1 MCAVVACLLKWQS
14 TTGTACAGFK
24 GTLFENGGS
33 NNVCRK
39 PKHSLRLFSEYSCLF
54 WVPGQKPYPWKISL
68 TSIFIFSSNVR
79 VLTHLPKPCTANV
92 SERKL
97 RRRKKAKSVLVRT
110 LSLLFSGV
118 VCNHSQRCIHTLL
131 RSVYCSHSHLWAV
144 CALHND
150 RGRAIT
156 SSFCGNVCLLDFS
169 ELDFLFELSWNNN
182 WCDRTAGVF
191 QRILVR
197 RPGLIFGKQ
206 LWKLCI
212 IAWGEHTIQVDMG
225 TRKLLFFLCPHFF
238 IPFGKKEKLLKDN
251 VDLYGSA

>member
-1 MCAVVACLLKWQS
+1 MSAGNPS
-14 TTGTACAGFK
+14 TRSGFFPS
-24 GTLFENGGS
+24 T
-33 NNVCRK
+33 RA
-39 PKHSLRLFSEYSCLF
+39 FSEY
-54 WVPGQKPYPWKISL
+54 PAKSL
-68 TSIFIFSSNVR
+68 TLGKFLWHQSFFLSLPTLECWHTCQNP
-79 VLTHLPKPCTANV
+79 VLLMC
-92 SERKL
+92 RKENFEE
-97 RRRKKAKSVLVRT
+97 KKAKSVLVRT

-225 TRKLLFFLCPHFF
+225 TRKLLFFLCPHLLFHLER
-238 IPFGKKEKLLKDN
+238 KKNYSKTM
-251 VDLYGSA
+251 